1 MQNKQEITKFISVIK
16 NMNEVQQMGVLM
28 ITEGMK
34 AIKKEQQVNHCSH
47 S

>member
-1 MQNKQEITKFISVIK
+1 MPNTKEIEKFISIIK

-34 AIKKEQQVNHCSH
+34 AIKKEKPLSRCSR